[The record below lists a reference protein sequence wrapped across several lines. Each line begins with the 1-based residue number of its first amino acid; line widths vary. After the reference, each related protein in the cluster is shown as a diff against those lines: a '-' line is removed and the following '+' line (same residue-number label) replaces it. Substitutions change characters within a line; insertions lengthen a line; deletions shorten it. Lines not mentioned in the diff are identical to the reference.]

1 MNNYFE
7 VKAKVKRIDNATG
20 KEKQVSEQ
28 YLVNALSFTEAESR
42 TNSYLEEET
51 GEFSVMAIKKSN
63 IESLLQGEEEKYYL
77 AKIEFMEV
85 DDNGKVKTAKTNLLL
100 TAETPDSALTKVKEH
115 TSTWMTDNTLVALQE
130 TAILDSIQ

>member
-7 VKAKVKRIDNATG
+7 VKAKVKRIDNVTG

-130 TAILDSIQ
+130 TAILDYIQ